1 MVELVLTPHARRRLL
16 RANVPAA
23 LVPALLLGCGLGGLH
38 LLAGRTGRAL
48 VFVGVGL
55 ALAVLGVV
63 LPLVHARRAR
73 VVFGDGTY
81 ALRSLV
87 GERRFAATDV
97 AAAAMVSRMPLG
109 ALTSHHL
116 VLAGA
121 RGTLAHLDGAMW
133 DQGQLTAL
141 AHDLA
146 ARGVPVTAFPHP
158 ITAAQLRAADP
169 RYLAPWRAHPA
180 RSVLLAVAGALLTIA
195 VAVVVVLTML

>member
-1 MVELVLTPHARRRLL
+1 MVELTLTPHARRRLL
-16 RANVPAA
+16 RANIPAA
-23 LVPALLLGCGLGGLH
+23 LVPALLLGCGLGGLM
-38 LLAGRTGRAL
+38 LLAGRTGQALAYVGAALAL
-48 VFVGVGL
+48 V
-55 ALAVLGVV
+55 VLGVR
-63 LPLVHARRAR
+63 LSLVHAGRAR

-87 GERRFAATDV
+87 GERRFAAADV
-97 AAAAMVSRMPLG
+97 AAAAMVTRMPLG

-116 VLAGA
+116 VLAGH

-133 DQGQLTAL
+133 DQAQLTAL

-169 RYLAPWRAHPA
+169 RFLASWRAHPV
-180 RSVLLAVAGALLTIA
+180 RSALLAVGGALLTIA
-195 VAVVVVLTML
+195 VVVVVVLAVL